1 MLSDCLM
8 VSMSIEYELIINN
21 ILIQDPLNVW
31 FLGTLYGF
39 FLSLM
44 SWSKAIGF
52 SFLKSLKKKFIPRR
66 PLLNMILCYVGELKI
81 LTTND
86 KKHSFLYFFP
96 IVNTDCSESIVTM
109 CKRNVVNLKKR
120 KRFLIQVL
128 YFYVGVPKGSLKR

>member
-8 VSMSIEYELIINN
+8 VSMSTEYELIINN

-44 SWSKAIGF
+44 SWSNWF
-52 SFLKSLKKKFIPRR
+52 FLPKIFKKKFIPRR
-66 PLLNMILCYVGELKI
+66 PLLNMILCYVYGRAKNFNNEWQKAFI
-81 LTTND
+81 
-86 KKHSFLYFFP
+86 FIFFS
-96 IVNTDCSESIVTM
+96 IVNTDCSKSIVTM
-109 CKRNVVNLKKR
+109 CKRNVINLKKR

>member
-44 SWSKAIGF
+44 SWSNW
-52 SFLKSLKKKFIPRR
+52 FLLPKIFKKKNSYHEDHFWTWFFVTC
-66 PLLNMILCYVGELKI
+66 MGELKI

-96 IVNTDCSESIVTM
+96 IVNTDCSESIVPM